1 MFKQSH
7 LSGFGLAVIIGLLAH
22 FIAPTLGLN
31 GIILGLFAAIV
42 LGNIWKIPEYFQ
54 AGISFTG
61 SKLLELSIVFLAF
74 NISLGHVVGIGW
86 QSMLIVVAM
95 IVLILLITIYLSRKF
110 NCPGSTGWLVGFGTA
125 ICGSSAIAAVAPSIS
140 KNKEDVGIALA
151 VVNLMGSIGMISLP
165 FVLQWLQVS
174 DLNSGVIIGG
184 SLHAVG
190 NVAGA
195 GYALSEETGQLAIT
209 VKLARV
215 ALLSP
220 AVIFFSYLINR
231 KEAKNWKEHFN
242 LPLYLIAFI
251 LITLLVTF
259 IDIPVSFTKTMELL
273 GKISLT
279 IAMTAIG
286 LKISFREL
294 YQSGRKALGFGAM
307 IFLVQILIIVIGLIL
322 VAQW

>member
-7 LSGFGLAVIIGLLAH
+7 LSGFSLAVIIGLLAH
-22 FIAPTLGLN
+22 FLAPTLGLN
-31 GIILGLFAAIV
+31 GIILGLFSAIF
-42 LGNIWKIPEYFQ
+42 LGNVWKIPERFQ
-54 AGISFTG
+54 AGISITG
-61 SKLLELSIVFLAF
+61 SKLLESSIVFLAF
-74 NISLGHVVGIGW
+74 NISLGHVIGIGW
-86 QSMLIVVAM
+86 QSLLLVIVM
-95 IVLILLITIYLSRKF
+95 IVLILFVTIYLSSKF
-110 NCPGSTGWLVGFGTA
+110 HCPGSTGWLVGFGTA

-165 FVLQWLQVS
+165 FVLQWLS
-174 DLNSGVIIGG
+174 IDDLHSGVIIGG

-195 GYALSEETGQLAIT
+195 GYALSEETGQVAIT
-209 VKLARV
+209 IKLARV

-220 AVIFFSYLINR
+220 SVIFFSYLINR
-231 KEAKNWKEHFN
+231 KEAKNWKEHFK
-242 LPLYLIAFI
+242 LPLYLVTFIAI
-251 LITLLVTF
+251 TLITTF
-259 IDIPVSFTKTMELL
+259 IDIPTSFTKVMELL

-307 IFLVQILIIVIGLIL
+307 IFMVQITIIVMGLAFVSRL
-322 VAQW
+322 

>member
-7 LSGFGLAVIIGLLAH
+7 LLGFSLALFTGLLAH
-22 FIAPTLGLN
+22 FLAPILGLN
-31 GIILGLFAAIV
+31 GIMLGLFSAIV
-42 LGNIWKIPEYFQ
+42 LGNVWKIPEHFQ
-54 AGISFTG
+54 AGISITG

-74 NISLGHVVGIGW
+74 NISLGHVIGIGW
-86 QSMLIVVAM
+86 QSLIMVIVM
-95 IVLILLITIYLSRKF
+95 IVLILLITIYLSRKY

-151 VVNLMGSIGMISLP
+151 VVNLMGSIGMITLP
-165 FVLQWLQVS
+165 FLMKFLQV
-174 DLNSGVIIGG
+174 DEVNSGVIIGG

-195 GYALSEETGQLAIT
+195 GYALSEETGQLSIT

-220 AVIFFSYLINR
+220 SVIFFNYLINR
-231 KEAKNWKEHFN
+231 KEAKNWKEHFKI
-242 LPLYLIAFI
+242 PFYLIAFI
-251 LITLLVTF
+251 HITLLVTF
-259 IDIPVSFTKTMELL
+259 VDIPAQFSKLMELL

-294 YQSGRKALGFGAM
+294 YQSGRRALGFGTM
-307 IFLVQILIIVIGLIL
+307 IFILQILIIVSGLIL
-322 VAQW
+322 VNQL